1 MDILSALGVLH
12 EGINSELQKKLWDVD
27 IKLSCGHVW
36 LLTVVYQNGGTVEIR
51 ELVNALKKKKTTI
64 SEMVATLE
72 KKGLLEKFQ
81 SSRDKRIYCVK
92 TTDKSE
98 ELKSRIQET
107 VKEIA
112 FKIMLDISKDEEEVV
127 SKIMMKLINNIEK

>member
-51 ELVNALKKKKTTI
+51 ELVTVLKKKKTTI

-72 KKGLLEKFQ
+72 KRGLLEKFQ

-92 TTDKSE
+92 TTAKSE
-98 ELKSRIQET
+98 DLRIRIQAT

-112 FKIMLDISKDEEEVV
+112 TNIMSDVSSDEEEVV
-127 SKIMMKLINNIEK
+127 GKIMMKMISNIK